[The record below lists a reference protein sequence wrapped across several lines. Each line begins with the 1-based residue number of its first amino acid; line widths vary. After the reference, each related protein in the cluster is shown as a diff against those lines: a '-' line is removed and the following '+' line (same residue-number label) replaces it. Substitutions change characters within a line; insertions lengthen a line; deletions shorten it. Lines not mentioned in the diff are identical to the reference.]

1 MASRCLCEP
10 GGGGDFAGERCEA
23 ITASR
28 GGGCGLLSRDGLKRD
43 TPRFAGLE
51 WTTLCPEVDAEYV
64 FFAENGDEP
73 LERADG
79 EKVFVGDAR
88 DRSPVPAAPS
98 LRAEDGRPRAVE
110 PNAFGGAECHGLGA
124 VRERGLLAFA
134 RASALARAAAATAAR
149 RASSFFSSV
158 AETTDFV
165 SPRM

>member
-28 GGGCGLLSRDGLKRD
+28 GGGCGLVSRDGLKRA
-43 TPRFAGLE
+43 TRFAGLE
-51 WTTLCPEVDAEYV
+51 WTTLCPEVDAEYT
-64 FFAENGDEP
+64 FFVENGDEP

-79 EKVFVGDAR
+79 GKVFVGDAR

-98 LRAEDGRPRAVE
+98 LRAEDGRLRAVE
-110 PNAFGGAECHGLGA
+110 PNAFGSECHGLGA